1 MPEDSFFHVG
11 MIVPRLEPALEEL
24 GNLLGLSWRP
34 IIDAVVPVHEPGGA
48 DRTLRLRFA
57 YSVAA
62 PHLEVIEAV
71 PDSAWALSEGSNLH
85 HLGFWSDDVPG
96 DAARFEQARCPLEV
110 CMTGPDDRWPVG
122 FSYHRG
128 HGVRLELVDR
138 ASRAVLFPELPEV
151 AGQ

>member
-1 MPEDSFFHVG
+1 VADDKFFHVG

-24 GNLLGLSWRP
+24 ADLLGLAWRP
-34 IIDAVVPVHEPGGA
+34 IIDSEVPVHEPAGGA

-62 PHLEVIEAV
+62 PYLEVIEAV
-71 PDSAWALSEGSNLH
+71 PDSPWALSDGSNLH

-96 DAARFEQARCPLEV
+96 DARRFGKARCPLEV
-110 CMTGPDDRWPVG
+110 CMTGPDDGWPIG

-138 ASRAVLFPELPEV
+138 SSQAGLFPEL
-151 AGQ
+151 AGR